1 MIKQK
6 QLIKKSFTYVFD
18 ESIDQIYKCFLHLKL
33 LMKIRPPEHPYSII
47 EIKNESVNLM
57 YYVRWEEPS
66 PFELTMQFMK
76 TEEEDTYK
84 ILTKQIIAINRK
96 KIDDPLIM
104 KYKFYANTSNNSTI
118 MIHSIRCSEKS
129 KIFFDEFM
137 NSFASKIIFNVC
149 KKLHSLLKHKNALY
163 QEVETILI
171 NRPLYQTFRYM
182 SNIKHLLE
190 ITFPNVKEIHLITKG
205 EKGDIMNKE
214 FFIRKEKQIIKYRI
228 DKIIRQKRRIAI
240 SISRDINGKNAEL
253 SKINLY
259 LIEISPITTFVCLEN
274 EVPLHIDGYF
284 LMALSQIN
292 IIILKQYKKILESL
306 PSILELTG

>member
-6 QLIKKSFTYVFD
+6 KLIKKSFTYVFD
-18 ESIDQIYKCFLHLKL
+18 ESIEQIYKCFLHLKL
-33 LMKIRPPEHPYSII
+33 LMKIRPSDHPYTII
-47 EIKNESVNLM
+47 EIKNESNNVK
-57 YYVRWEEPS
+57 YFVRWEKPF
-66 PFELTMQFMK
+66 PFELTMELIK
-76 TEEEDTYK
+76 TEEEHTYK
-84 ILTKQIIAINRK
+84 ILTKQIIAINKRK
-96 KIDDPLIM
+96 IEDPLIM
-104 KYKFYANTSNNSTI
+104 KYKFYANTSNNSTM

-129 KIFFDEFM
+129 KIYFDEFM

-163 QEVETILI
+163 QEIETILI

-190 ITFPNVKEIHLITKG
+190 ISFPNVKEIHLITNG
-205 EKGDIMNKE
+205 DKGDIMNKE
-214 FFIRKEKQIIKYRI
+214 FFIRKDNQLINYRI
-228 DKIIRQKRRIAI
+228 VRIIRQRRRIAM
-240 SISRDINGKNAEL
+240 SISRDINGKNAEV

-284 LMALSQIN
+284 LMALSQFN
-292 IIILKQYKKILESL
+292 IFILKQYKKIIESI
-306 PSILELTG
+306 PSILELNG